1 MLTTTSEYALRALAA
16 LACLP
21 RGSSKLGRELARDAD
36 IPSNYLSK
44 ILVALRNA
52 GLVATARGSGGGYW
66 LLRPADA
73 VHLVDVVELFEGVG
87 STRTC
92 ILGHNKPCNE
102 KESCSAH
109 ERWRNVK
116 ELYLE
121 FLEKTTL
128 ADISTVSAARR
139 RGAPISIT
147 PAAAATGD

>member
-21 RGSSKLGRELARDAD
+21 RGSSKLGRDLAREAD

-92 ILGHNKPCNE
+92 ILGHTKPCSE
-102 KESCSAH
+102 KESCAAH
-109 ERWRNVK
+109 ERFHKVK
-116 ELYLE
+116 ELYIH
-121 FLEKTTL
+121 FLEETTL
-128 ADISTVSAARR
+128 ADISVVTAARR
-139 RGAPISIT
+139 RGTPIGIT
-147 PAAAATGD
+147 PMAATTGD